1 MSKENQK
8 LLTLADAC
16 SDVLYGGE
24 AGWENVEFKQFVSDC
39 RKAIVFGVKCKNAG
53 LEPPEKEPIQPSS
66 GKEDSPTTSTKG
78 SE

>member
-39 RKAIVFGVKCKNAG
+39 RQAIVFGVKCKNAG
-53 LEPPEKEPIQPSS
+53 LEPPEREPIQPSD
-66 GKEDSPTTSTKG
+66 GKEDSQDYDRR
-78 SE
+78 